1 MSELPVPKKIAYA
14 LFGTL
19 VAACIFLHLG
29 AAMVAGLFSFMIL
42 DLTYRKLAPHTR
54 KLTARWLSI
63 FVFVLVA
70 AIFAW
75 LVAAFI
81 KLAYSRLPAI
91 IGDAIPKMDDLLGR
105 YGVELPFENVR
116 EFRQV
121 VLEAL
126 KENAQSLTKTGGL
139 LTKGFFQVAVGIFT
153 AILCFG
159 GGPTGEEKNNL
170 YAQVAGDFAE
180 RIRLFMNGFEKVF
193 GSQFLISVVNTTL
206 TAAYLLLM
214 NLPYV
219 YFLCLT
225 TFLLGMLPIIG
236 TLLSSA
242 LIVAAGLI
250 LSPQTAIVSLGY
262 LIVIHKLQI
271 IIYSHVI
278 GFSTNMPIWQVLI
291 GVLLG
296 EAVMGI
302 PGIILA
308 PALMYY
314 VREELHAISYQNR

>member
-1 MSELPVPKKIAYA
+1 MTAPRKIAFA
-14 LFGTL
+14 LFGCL
-19 VAACIFLHLG
+19 IASCVFLHLG
-29 AAMVAGLFSFMIL
+29 SAMVAGLFSFMIL

-70 AIFAW
+70 GIFSW

-81 KLAYSRLPAI
+81 KLAFSRLPVI
-91 IGDAIPKMDDLLGR
+91 IGDAIPKMDELMGR
-105 YGVELPFENVR
+105 YGVDLPFENVR
-116 EFRQV
+116 EFRLV

-139 LTKGFFQVAVGIFT
+139 LTKSFFQIAVGIFA

-159 GGPTGEEKNNL
+159 GTPVKEEKESL
-170 YAQVAGDFAE
+170 YAQVSLDLAE
-180 RIRLFMNGFEKVF
+180 RVRLFMTGFEKVF
-193 GSQFLISVVNTTL
+193 GSQFLISLVNTTL
-206 TAAYLLLM
+206 TAAYLLIM
-214 NLPYV
+214 DLPYV

-225 TFLLGMLPIIG
+225 TFLLGMLPILG

-250 LSPQTAIVSLGY
+250 LSPQTAFVSLGY
-262 LIVIHKLQI
+262 LIVIHKLQLF
-271 IIYSHVI
+271 IYSHVI
-278 GFSTNMPIWQVLI
+278 GFSTNMPIWQVLV
-291 GVLLG
+291 GVLFG

-314 VREELHAISYQNR
+314 VREEMNAITYQNR